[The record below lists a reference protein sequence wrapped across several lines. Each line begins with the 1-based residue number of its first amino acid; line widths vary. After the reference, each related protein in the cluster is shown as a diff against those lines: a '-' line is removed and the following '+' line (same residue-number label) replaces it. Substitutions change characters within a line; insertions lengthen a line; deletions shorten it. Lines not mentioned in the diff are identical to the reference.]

1 MSSTSRTWRAFL
13 RLDDGGTLLVETSW
27 ATHRV
32 SGMEFGITIYGTEG
46 GAELR
51 VDEQLGTG
59 TLKLFTD
66 VDGVPAVTEV
76 EVTPGGGHDE
86 VVVQFLDAVRIAGE
100 GGAPAAATQLAHV
113 VDACYRSAEARREI
127 GLSEAT

>member
-1 MSSTSRTWRAFL
+1 M
-13 RLDDGGTLLVETSW
+13 RLDDGGTLLLETSW
-27 ATHRV
+27 ATHRM

-59 TLKLFTD
+59 TLTLFTD

-76 EVTPGGGHDE
+76 EVGAGGGHDE
-86 VVVQFLDAVRIAGE
+86 VVVQFLDSVRAGRAGPE
-100 GGAPAAATQLAHV
+100 RRPPQLARV

-127 GLSEAT
+127 AL